1 MHISN
6 WARTPMQTKQF
17 SIAFPSSSVLSVLAV
32 TREIDHESM
41 RQFYLNFRHIFRCN
55 LRESWTANTV
65 RPKPICIC
73 NSILVFWPYD
83 IFFLNEM
90 RQFYINFIRNFRCI
104 VRESTLENM
113 KCTVN
118 PKSILIRNFNS
129 GKVKFIYSK
138 KAW

>member
-55 LRESWTANTV
+55 LRESWRANTV
-65 RPKPICIC
+65 RPKSICIR
-73 NSILVFWPYD
+73 NSIQFLFLIWRS
-83 IFFLNEM
+83 FFLNWAVSVLY
-90 RQFYINFIRNFRCI
+90 QFCI
-104 VRESTLENM
+104 QFSLQCQRILESM
-113 KCTVN
+113 KCHTLHCTVKAE
-118 PKSILIRNFNS
+118 PILIHNFKS
-129 GKVKFIYSK
+129 GKVHTF
-138 KAW
+138 